1 MWGVLNSTTIINHRE
16 RMARFLE
23 QKVADGAF
31 DSVPVAEGGRG
42 RIGKGRGIVFTAG
55 NAVRHCSRLDIFLN
69 H

>member
-1 MWGVLNSTTIINHRE
+1 
-16 RMARFLE
+16 MARFLE

-31 DSVPVAEGGRG
+31 DLVPVAEGGRG

-69 H
+69 N